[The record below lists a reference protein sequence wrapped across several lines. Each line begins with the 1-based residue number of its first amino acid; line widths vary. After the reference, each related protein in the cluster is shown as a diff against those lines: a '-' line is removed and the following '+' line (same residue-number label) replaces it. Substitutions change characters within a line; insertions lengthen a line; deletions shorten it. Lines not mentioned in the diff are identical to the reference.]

1 MFCFILVIVFIF
13 TYLLLQ
19 KENQLT
25 SKYLAATL
33 IAYVLT
39 IFSMIFY
46 LSKDTY
52 YYNVVNNYF
61 SLPKI
66 VWKYLMFVNIPKNII
81 IRMLNVCSLAVIY
94 FSYCFSD
101 SYQLKVKSQNLRYRN
116 YILPAYLLIQFF
128 IYDPYVQYKSYMIAY
143 PALFDMKQIALLSKA
158 IHSMTVLC
166 NMGIIFFS
174 MIRLCFVYKKVY
186 YLHFLRTYFI
196 GEGVC
201 YTLIMLSY
209 MIIFW
214 FSPDSFV
221 KISKIADYTTYLS
234 VPLSNNQFI
243 YTVFP
248 YYLLVTTF
256 LCAFCIYRIIKIKRK
271 MKKKEFSINKQID
284 AADTTSKIFCHYMKN
299 ELLAIQAEVELLEV
313 SKENE
318 EEIKDII
325 NRCDN
330 LYKRLDTIHRSTKHS
345 ELNLVE
351 TDLKEYLS
359 NLLNEMKSE
368 FQHCKLK
375 VEMDSYIP
383 FVMIDR
389 IYFEQAL
396 RNIMENAL
404 DSMEKLSPENRE
416 LTIFLR
422 NVSNWI
428 ILSIQDNG
436 VGIPQKNIKHI
447 FTPLYSSKPITKH
460 WGIGLALTHR
470 IIMAHDG
477 KIEVESRENVG
488 TNFRILL
495 PDLNK
500 YIS

>member
-61 SLPKI
+61 SLPKM

-81 IRMLNVCSLAVIY
+81 IRMLNAFSLAVIY
-94 FSYCFSD
+94 FGYCFSD
-101 SYQLKVKSQNLRYRN
+101 SYQEKVKSQNRRYRN
-116 YILPAYLLIQFF
+116 YILPAFLVVQFF
-128 IYDPYVQYKSYMIAY
+128 IYDPYVQYRSYIFAY
-143 PALFDMKQIALLSKA
+143 PGLFNMSQIVFLLKG
-158 IHSMTVLC
+158 IHYLTIIC
-166 NMGIIFFS
+166 NMSIILFS
-174 MIRLCFVYKKVY
+174 IIRLCFAYKKVY
-186 YLHFLRTYFI
+186 YLHFVRTYFI

-221 KISKIADYTTYLS
+221 KISKIANYTTYLS

-248 YYLLVTTF
+248 YYLLVTTL
-256 LCAFCIYRIIKIKRK
+256 LCAFCIYEVIVIKRK

-318 EEIKDII
+318 EGIKDII
-325 NRCDN
+325 SRCDN

-345 ELNLVE
+345 KLSLVE

-359 NLLNEMKSE
+359 NILKEMKSE
-368 FQHCKLK
+368 FQQCKLK
-375 VEMDSYIP
+375 VEMDSFIP
-383 FVMIDR
+383 SVMIDR
-389 IYFEQAL
+389 NYFEQAL
-396 RNIMENAL
+396 KNIIENAI
-404 DSMEKLSPENRE
+404 DAMEELSPPDRE
-416 LTIFLR
+416 LTIHLH

-447 FTPLYSSKPITKH
+447 FTPLYSSKPIAKH

-477 KIEVESRENVG
+477 KIEVESHENVG